1 MTLMTPEQYLESI
14 KKDINLYMFGEKIK
28 KFWEHPI
35 IIPTINST
43 KKSYE
48 LAQIPEYQDLML
60 AKSHMTGNIIN
71 RFCHIHQSTE
81 DLIKSVQ
88 MQRLM
93 GQHTGCCFAR
103 CPGFDAANALYSVT
117 YDIDKKY
124 NTQYHERF
132 KKYWIEVQNKDLTCS
147 GTMTDPKGDRSKRP
161 HDQSDP
167 DLFLHIVDESD
178 EGIVVRGA
186 KIHQTGFLNSHRALV
201 MPTLSMR
208 PGDEDYTVSF
218 GIDTDNKDLTMIY
231 GRQSCDTRKME
242 EDKLDV
248 GNYKYGMHEI
258 FVIFDDA
265 FIPNEDIFIKGEI
278 EFSREIVERFAGFH
292 RQSYGGCKSGVGD
305 TLIGAT
311 ALATEYLGVDKA
323 SHIKDKIAEMIH
335 LNETLYC
342 CGIACSAL
350 GFQREAGNYEIDM
363 LRANVTKLN
372 VTRNPYAMTRLA
384 EDIAGGII
392 CTLPSIKDLK
402 SEEIGPLLQKYLS
415 TCNGLSVEDR
425 FKVLRYIENLT
436 MGLTGVSFKGESL
449 HGAGSPQ
456 AQKIMINRRAGLEE
470 KKGFI
475 KKILDID

>member
-1 MTLMTPEQYLESI
+1 MTLLKPEEYFQSI
-14 KKDINLYMFGEKIK
+14 QRDLNLYMFGEKID

-43 KKSYE
+43 KMSYE
-48 LAQIPEYQDLML
+48 LAQIPEYQDLMT
-60 AKSHMTGNIIN
+60 AQSHLTGEIIN
-71 RFCHIHQSTE
+71 RFCHIHQSTD

-117 YDIDKKY
+117 FDIDKKY
-124 NTQYHERF
+124 GTNYHERF
-132 KKYWIEVQNKDLTCS
+132 KNYWIEVQQKDMTCS
-147 GTMTDPKGDRSKRP
+147 GTMTDPKGNRSKRP
-161 HDQSDP
+161 SEQSDT
-167 DLFLHIVDESD
+167 DLFLHKVDEYD
-178 EGIVVRGA
+178 DGMVVRGA

-208 PGDEDYTVSF
+208 PGDEEFTISF
-218 GIDTDNKDLTMIY
+218 GIDTDHKDLTLVY

-242 EDKLDV
+242 EDKIDV
-248 GNYKYGMHEI
+248 GNFKYGMHEI
-258 FVIFDDA
+258 FVIFDDV
-265 FIPNEDIFIKGEI
+265 FIPNEHIFMNGEI

-305 TLIGAT
+305 TLIGAS
-311 ALATEYLGVDKA
+311 ALASQQLGVEKA
-323 SHIKDKIAEMIH
+323 SHIKDKLAEMIH

-372 VTRNPYAMTRLA
+372 VTRHPYAMTRLA

-392 CTLPSIKDLK
+392 CTLPSVKDLK
-402 SEEIGPLLQKYLS
+402 SEEVGSLLKKYLC
-415 TCNGLSVEDR
+415 TCDDLSLEDR
-425 FKVLRYIENLT
+425 YKVLRYIENLT

-456 AQKIMINRRAGLEE
+456 AQKIMINRRAKLEE
-470 KKGFI
+470 KIGFI
-475 KKILDID
+475 KKILDIE